1 LDRDGEKTV
10 SDWTEFGVR
19 EGMSISA
26 RSPAREIP
34 EVAQWFSA
42 FLAENDAAL
51 AEPFRGVTTGGVVSA
66 RNRVRTGMA
75 TDAIREAAAGFLD
88 LLDTPTRRRLTFP
101 FESNE
106 WRSWFNPHINVYRH
120 GVMLEELSSV
130 RRGAFLDLL
139 RVTLSPR
146 GYAQARDIM
155 RLNEL
160 LAELTARP
168 DDFGEW
174 PYFVSFFGE
183 PSLDVPWGFQLDG
196 HHLAINCVAVGN
208 ELAMTPMFMGS
219 EPCEGRVGRFAGIR
233 VLDVEE
239 LVGLDLIRSL
249 NADQQGVAIQ
259 YASIMPD
266 AIPAHLRHPIDNLT
280 QTAAFRDNAVVP
292 YSGIRADGFSD
303 AQRARLVD
311 AIMAYIGW
319 TDDGHATVK
328 MAEVAGHLDE
338 TWFAWMGGTGPSDPF
353 YYRLHSPVVL
363 IEFEHLPGVAFD
375 NPEPSRHHIH
385 TVIRTPNG
393 GDYGADLLAEHH
405 TRFNHQE
412 RSPA

>member
-1 LDRDGEKTV
+1 V

-26 RSPAREIP
+26 RSPVREIP

-42 FLAENDAAL
+42 FLAESDAAL

-66 RNRVRTGMA
+66 RNRVRTGVA

-88 LLDTPTRRRLTFP
+88 LLDTPTRRRLSFP

-160 LAELTARP
+160 LAELTGRP

-196 HHLAINCVAVGN
+196 HHLAINFVAVGN

-249 NADQQGVAIQ
+249 NADQQQVAIQ
-259 YASIMPD
+259 YASIMPG
-266 AIPAHLRHPIDNLT
+266 AIPAHLRHPVDNLT
-280 QTAAFRDNAVVP
+280 QTGAFRDNAVVP
-292 YSGIRADGFSD
+292 YAGIRADGFSD

-328 MAEVAGHLDE
+328 MAEVAGYLDE
-338 TWFAWMGGTGPSDPF
+338 TWFAWMGGTGPTDPF

-375 NPEPSRHHIH
+375 NPDPSRHHIH

-412 RSPA
+412 RSQA